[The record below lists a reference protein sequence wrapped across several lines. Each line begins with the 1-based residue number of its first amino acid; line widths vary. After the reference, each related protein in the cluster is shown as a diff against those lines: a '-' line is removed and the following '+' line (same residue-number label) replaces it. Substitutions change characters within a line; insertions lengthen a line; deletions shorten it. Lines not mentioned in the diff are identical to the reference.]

1 MSNAFKQKSEVMPRV
16 SHCVILG
23 LGVLIVWGIVPG
35 VISFLIS
42 LLVRFGQVYVRY
54 EDSLKAA
61 IDEEIG
67 RLNKSWSKDV
77 ARFASGDFNYEV
89 LERLGIQ
96 ASELS
101 DNSRTPSAASENDST
116 RIMEEMQ
123 QAVIVFNSDLIVGDE
138 TSDYA
143 SVLFDEEDI
152 KGANCLEI
160 LYGKS
165 DLSDTEKQSASF
177 MIGGVFGMDHLQWKI
192 SKPTFPKET
201 SLRTKK
207 GRYIVKYSYFPRY
220 NADKKLERIIVV
232 TEDITEFKK
241 AQDEVDR
248 RHKEME
254 KIFSLIEVPDVIFNQ
269 YMEETSDTFD
279 RIKNDLR
286 QLRKNRDGDPH
297 AVLERMFRDVHTI
310 KGNSKIFN
318 FEYIHHVAEDVEVF
332 LQEITTGKRTFCS
345 DIAVLLTEK
354 IMEINEEIYSYTS
367 LRRDIFDRG
376 EKDQEQLTKFRLQW
390 IKSLIHQFTFC
401 LREPYLD
408 HNTIDIIQVDLN
420 RALDSFSRVSI
431 RGYLARY
438 DGVLKELAERLS
450 KKVRLDQSGVEYQ
463 FFDSGTLTAVN
474 TAMLHILR
482 NCLDHGVE
490 LPEERMKLGKEE
502 LATIAIST
510 AVKDHWITIE
520 ICDDGCGIDADKVAL
535 VAVANGVISRRQY
548 ENLSFKNKLDL
559 IFASGLST
567 KVEVTD
573 LSGRGVGMDAVRA
586 AIRDIG
592 GIIKV
597 ESEQGVGSRFVIK
610 IPEKYEEFTS
620 KVSVFDWLES
630 VRSAWATADNFAS
643 NRKIDLQLI
652 TKEDEAFYLLGHKKK
667 IQESLERFFLDLIKD
682 RSSGTILCEVTSVLG
697 QRDGDSFEF
706 YRTDVFFK
714 NEFGEKE
721 SIEKSDEIAFMESV
735 FVNANGSVILR
746 EDDNIEI
753 NIPTSMPSMFDAEP
767 VNIVML
773 VDDEEGQICEWL
785 DDLFTEQFLEWR
797 HKIIRDLREVE
808 NLGDERVLVVS
819 PIERI
824 QEYVQVRGEKNTMN
838 DGFLSICGSE
848 DFMAIDG
855 LENVPL
861 ETLLAPKP
869 VRHKTFCQMFEALLL
884 RKFISEIKHSRFST
898 SMSNIINELKR
909 PA

>member
-1 MSNAFKQKSEVMPRV
+1 MPDAFKHKFEVIPRI
-16 SHCVILG
+16 SHCVVLG
-23 LGVLIVWGIVPG
+23 LGVLIVWGVVPA

-42 LLVRFGQVYVRY
+42 LLVRFGQVYVKY

-61 IDEEIG
+61 LDEERG
-67 RLNKSWSKDV
+67 RLNKSWSEDV
-77 ARFASGDFNYEV
+77 ARFASGDIDDEV
-89 LERLGIQ
+89 IGRLGIQ
-96 ASELS
+96 DSDLS
-101 DNSRTPSAASENDST
+101 RFSGTSSAPNENDST

-123 QAVIVFNSDLIVGDE
+123 QAVIVFNSDLIVGEE

-177 MIGGVFGMDHLQWKI
+177 QIGGVFGMEHLQWKI
-192 SKPTFPKET
+192 SKPTFPKEA

-220 NADKKLERIIVV
+220 NADQKVERIIVV
-232 TEDITEFKK
+232 VEDITEFKK

-286 QLRKNRDGDPH
+286 QLRKNKDGDPH
-297 AVLERMFRDVHTI
+297 DVLERMFRDVHTI

-318 FEYIHHVAEDVEVF
+318 FEYIHHVAEDVEGF
-332 LQEITTGKRTFCS
+332 LQEITTGKRAFCS

-408 HNTIDIIQVDLN
+408 HNTVDTIQLDLN

-450 KKVRLDQSGVEYQ
+450 KKVALDQSGIEYQ
-463 FFDSGTLTAVN
+463 FFDSDTLSAVN

-490 LPEERMKLGKEE
+490 LPEERVKAGKEE
-502 LATIAIST
+502 LATIAISI

-520 ICDDGCGIDADKVAL
+520 IRDDGGGIDADKVAL
-535 VAVANGVISRRQY
+535 VAVANGVISRQQY
-548 ENLSFKNKLDL
+548 ENLSFENKLDL

-567 KVEVTD
+567 KGEVTD

-592 GIIKV
+592 GIIRV

-610 IPEKYEEFTS
+610 IPEKYEEFIS

-630 VRSAWATADNFAS
+630 VRSAWATAYDFAQ
-643 NRKIDLQLI
+643 NKKIDLQLV
-652 TKEDEAFYLLGHKKK
+652 TKEDEAFFLLGHKKK
-667 IQESLERFFLDLIKD
+667 IEESLERFFLDLIKD
-682 RSSGTILCEVTSVLG
+682 RASGTIVCEVTNFLG
-697 QRDGDSFEF
+697 RRDGDSFEF
-706 YRTDVFFK
+706 YRTDVSFK
-714 NEFGEKE
+714 SE
-721 SIEKSDEIAFMESV
+721 SGGKVATQKTEEIAFVESI
-735 FVNANGSVILR
+735 FVDANGSVILR
-746 EDDNIEI
+746 EDGNIEI

-767 VNIVML
+767 VNIVVL
-773 VDDEEGQICEWL
+773 VDDEESYIAEWL
-785 DDLFTEQFLEWR
+785 DDVFAEQFLEWR
-797 HKIIRDLREVE
+797 HNIIHDLSEVE

-824 QEYVQVRGEKNTMN
+824 QEYVQVRGEQNTMN

-848 DFMAIDG
+848 DFTAIDG

-869 VRHKTFCQMFEALLL
+869 VRYKTFCQMFETLLL
-884 RKFISEIKHSRFST
+884 RKFISEIKQTRFST
-898 SMSNIINELKR
+898 SMSNIIQELKR